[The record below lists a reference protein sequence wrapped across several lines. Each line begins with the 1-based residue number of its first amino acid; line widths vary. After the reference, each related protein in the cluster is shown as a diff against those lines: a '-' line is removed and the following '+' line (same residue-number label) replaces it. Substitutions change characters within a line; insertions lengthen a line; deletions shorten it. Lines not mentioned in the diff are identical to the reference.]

1 MKGESIRNVMLVPLS
16 MMKLATLK
24 VSFSFSS
31 LLLLHPVCLVWEKGL
46 LQNDNQPPVSMDKE
60 QDRVRSGRSIPSATG
75 RALEGS

>member
-1 MKGESIRNVMLVPLS
+1 MKDEFIRNVMLVPLS

-31 LLLLHPVCLVWEKGL
+31 LLLLHPVWKKDSCRTIT
-46 LQNDNQPPVSMDKE
+46 NPPVSMDKE
-60 QDRVRSGRSIPSATG
+60 HDRVRGGWSIPSATG